1 MVMLTA
7 LAIMGAVSVG
17 TSLYSAIS
25 TSQANKKNLSIQK
38 RALAQEQAEIDRQK
52 RREIEQKKR
61 ENEQLMNSISKLT
74 GTSYSGVSAPSI
86 DYDKYGDM
94 G

>member
-1 MVMLTA
+1 MLTA

-25 TSQANKKNLSIQK
+25 TSRANKKNLRIQES
-38 RALAQEQAEIDRQK
+38 ALRQESEELERQK

-61 ENEQLMNSISKLT
+61 ENEQLMNSVSQLT
-74 GTSYSGVSAPSI
+74 NTSYSGVTSPSI